1 MSAWHSQ
8 AVAEALA
15 EVHGQSPGRLYTVA
29 EVKRLVYSRLVY
41 SLIDSAQTRSTNL
54 EDALAIVGRI
64 ERVRSVQRELKAA
77 FARDEL
83 DGGAKTALTHPLY
96 VQCAAELAELHDALK
111 MLI

>member
-8 AVAEALA
+8 AVAEVLA
-15 EVHGQSPGRLYTVA
+15 EVRGQSPGRLYTVA
-29 EVKRLVYSRLVY
+29 EVKRLVYS
-41 SLIDSAQTRSTNL
+41 LIDSGQTLGTNL
-54 EDALAIVGRI
+54 EDALAIVAKI

-96 VQCAAELAELHDALK
+96 VQCAAGLAELHDALK
-111 MLI
+111 LLI